1 MQTARPIMWNVPHW
15 AEIVMYLMIPLVL
28 AVFAAGVVWRVRK
41 WFIGRSEPG
50 DEGFVKTL
58 LHAVHPRRLVEWF
71 PPALFQSRL
80 SPDVFSLVM
89 HWAIFWGM
97 VVLAVGTA
105 LATVD
110 QDFTNLL
117 LDKQILSG
125 GFYHLFE
132 LALDAFGVVLI
143 VGLGM
148 AAYRRYLVRPKRLEA
163 TRKGISL
170 WDGFPFLTILLLI
183 AVTGFVLEGLRI
195 AEGFHVEAQVAA
207 AVDPGE
213 KNLSQNVAQPPPAV
227 QNLPRQPRAA
237 VPQADIRTSSKH
249 LVIEQMGL
257 RERFR
262 VGQERW
268 DVELDRIAA
277 GGPVFPAA
285 AWAPVGYGLAEL
297 FAPLPTAS
305 IRFLHLIVWWLHAL
319 LAFGL
324 IVSIPFTKAFHLI
337 SSPVNMLLRERKTPP
352 GRLPV
357 VMESGVSTVRDYT
370 WRQLLQADACTWCGK
385 CQEVCPGF
393 NSGFPLSPRDLVQA
407 VDSALL
413 RTPIKP
419 RPANDG
425 VAVKLPPQQSLH
437 DSLIKPEE
445 LWACCA
451 CRACEDICPVFVQQP
466 RLIIDLRRHLVDQG
480 QVDEGLQDALMNFQR
495 YGNSFGQSPRKRPAW
510 TKPLEFQLKDARKE
524 EVEYLWFVGDYAS
537 YDQRAQDVTR
547 TVARV
552 LHCLGVDVGI
562 LYEKEQNAGNDVRR
576 IGEEGLFSMLV
587 EKNAKELAG
596 AKFRKLLTTDP
607 HTFNTLKNEYQ
618 TNGSNGDADSPLA
631 GRPVLHYTELLDE
644 LLGQG
649 ILRIERPLSFAVTY
663 HDPCYLGRF
672 NGIYEPPRRVLRAL
686 GLRLIEMPRHGRN
699 SFCCGAGGGRIWMK
713 DTPGI
718 EERPAE
724 SRVREALALPG
735 VECLAVACPKDLVM
749 FQDAVKTV
757 GAEGRLRVADLGQL
771 VYEAL
776 GISLEKS
783 TEVGDPI
790 A

>member
-1 MQTARPIMWNVPHW
+1 MPSARPIMWNVPHW

-41 WFIGRSEPG
+41 WFIGQSEPG

-58 LHAVHPRRLVEWF
+58 LHAVHPRRLAEWF

-89 HWAIFWGM
+89 HLAIFWGM

-125 GFYHLFE
+125 GYYHLFE

-148 AAYRRYLVRPKRLEA
+148 AAYRRYLVRPKRLET

-207 AVDPGE
+207 AGPE
-213 KNLSQNVAQPPPAV
+213 AKQLA
-227 QNLPRQPRAA
+227 
-237 VPQADIRTSSKH
+237 
-249 LVIEQMGL
+249 IEQMGL
-257 RERFR
+257 RKRFR

-285 AWAPVGYGLAEL
+285 TWAPVGYGLAEL

-305 IRFLHLIVWWLHAL
+305 IRSLHLIVWWLHAL

-324 IVSIPFTKAFHLI
+324 IASIPFTKAFHLI

-393 NSGFPLSPRDLVQA
+393 SSGFPLSPRDLVQA
-407 VDSALL
+407 VNSALL
-413 RTPIKP
+413 RTPIKSNGQT
-419 RPANDG
+419 AG
-425 VAVKLPPQQSLH
+425 LH
-437 DSLIKPEE
+437 DSLIKPDE

-537 YDQRAQDVTR
+537 YDQRVQDVTR

-757 GAEGRLRVADLGQL
+757 GAEGQLRVADIGQL
-771 VYEAL
+771 VYEAM
-776 GISLEKS
+776 GISLEKQA
-783 TEVGDPI
+783 EVVEPTV
-790 A
+790 